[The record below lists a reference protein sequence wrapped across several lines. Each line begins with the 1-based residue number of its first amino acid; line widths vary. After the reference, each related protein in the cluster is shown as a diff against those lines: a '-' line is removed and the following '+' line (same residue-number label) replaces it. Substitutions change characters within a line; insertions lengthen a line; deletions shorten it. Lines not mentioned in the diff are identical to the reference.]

1 MFKLVI
7 TIGVSKD
14 RNGFTIDAYRPLK
27 TLRTT
32 LTDITPG
39 FSVIDSIGFYK
50 NTQGVGMTE
59 ASQVYTFYVGNDE
72 TELINRIKKAFTQ
85 YVRDTNQES
94 FVSET
99 TEVNV
104 NFES

>member
-1 MFKLVI
+1 MTKLVI

-50 NTQGVGMTE
+50 NTKGVGMTE
-59 ASQVYTFYVGNDE
+59 ASQVYTFYTDE
-72 TELINRIKKAFTQ
+72 TEAPKIKAAFTQ
-85 YVRDTNQES
+85 YVKDTNQES
-94 FVSET
+94 FVSELIT
-99 TEVNV
+99 NV
-104 NFES
+104 YINFES